1 MIKLFASDLDGTL
14 LNFYH
19 ETDRAILSH
28 IHGVTQAGAHV
39 ALSTGRPIRS
49 GAALG
54 FGNLPIEVVASNGSI
69 IYGADGA
76 LLKAFEIDS
85 ELIEDMLAA
94 FPQVIFE
101 CIAPEGSY
109 ITGSLE
115 DWLDSFV
122 ASSEFERKGMR
133 RRNLRR
139 AQDDPTMRFSQG
151 AAEALEHEVCK
162 VNCRIR
168 DAVLKRELEAY
179 LEERSADLVNAPFKP
194 VMFEITQ
201 RGVNK
206 GAGLAWL
213 AEHFGIEEDEVAVY
227 GDGGNDIEMLSRFR
241 HAYAPANADP
251 EAKRAAGTVIGSN
264 VFHSVSKHML
274 RTVRGQ

>member
-28 IHGVTQAGAHV
+28 IRAVTQAGAHV

-49 GAALG
+49 GAGLG
-54 FGNLPIEVVASNGSI
+54 FGDLPIEVVASNGSV
-69 IYGADGA
+69 IYGADGT
-76 LLKAFEIDS
+76 LLKAFEIGP
-85 ELIEDMLAA
+85 ELVEDMLTA
-94 FPQVIFE
+94 FPQIIFE

-151 AAEALEHEVCK
+151 VAGVLEHEVCK

-168 DAVLKRELEAY
+168 DAALKREFEAY
-179 LEERSADLVNAPFKP
+179 LEERSTDLVNAPFKP
-194 VMFEITQ
+194 VMFEITR

-213 AEHFGIEEDEVAVY
+213 AAHFGIEEDEVAVY
-227 GDGGNDIEMLSRFR
+227 GDGGNDIEMLTRFR
-241 HAYAPANADP
+241 HAYAPANADA

-264 VFHSVSKHML
+264 AFHSVSKHML
-274 RTVRGQ
+274 RTVQGQ